1 MDPTLSH
8 SLSDHE
14 YLRKCLQEEFPEAD
28 GETLRDT
35 LEGLSNLP
43 ETLAEV
49 VRSYLDDLSLAAAL
63 GQRVADMQGRLA
75 RFEARAE
82 KKRALVT
89 HVMERAD
96 LKKLQ
101 EPDFTV
107 SLRAVPPGLV
117 LNDESQIPADYWK
130 PQPPKLDKKGLLT
143 SLNAGQV
150 IPGATLG
157 NGGTTIS
164 VRTR

>member
-1 MDPTLSH
+1 MSVNVSRELAEHRALRAELKTIF
-8 SLSDHE
+8 SDI
-14 YLRKCLQEEFPEAD
+14 D
-28 GETLRDT
+28 DETLRDT
-35 LEGLSNLP
+35 LEGISSLP
-43 ETLAEV
+43 EALAAVMRAYME
-49 VRSYLDDLSLAAAL
+49 DLSLAAAL
-63 GQRVADMQGRLA
+63 GMRISDMQERLA

-89 HVMERAD
+89 QVMERAE
-96 LKKLQ
+96 LRKLQ
-101 EPDFTV
+101 ECDFTV

-117 LNDESQIPADYWK
+117 VSDEAAIPADYWK
-130 PQPPKLDKKGLLT
+130 SQPPKLDKKGLLA
-143 SLNAGQV
+143 SLNAGQA

>member
-1 MDPTLSH
+1 MQGSPSCALP
-8 SLSDHE
+8 E
-14 YLRKCLQEEFPEAD
+14 YLHLREELKAAYPEVD
-28 GETLRDT
+28 ERTLLDT
-35 LEGLSNLP
+35 LEGLSSLP
-43 ETLAEV
+43 EMLCAV
-49 VRSYLDDLSLAAAL
+49 IRSYLEDLSLAAAL
-63 GQRVADMQGRLA
+63 GQRISDMQERLA

-89 HVMERAD
+89 QVMERAD

-117 LNDESQIPADYWK
+117 VSDEAQIPADYWK
-130 PQPPKLDKKGLLT
+130 PQPAKLDRKGLLA
-143 SLNAGQV
+143 SLNTGQV
-150 IPGATLG
+150 VPGATLG

-164 VRTR
+164 VRTG

>member
-1 MDPTLSH
+1 MEPRLAQALITHIELRNA
-8 SLSDHE
+8 LIAE
-14 YLRKCLQEEFPEAD
+14 YRTIDEEVLA
-28 GETLRDT
+28 DT
-35 LEGLSNLP
+35 LEGLSSLP
-43 ETLAEV
+43 EALAAA

-63 GQRVADMQGRLA
+63 GQRIGDMQDRLA

-89 HVMERAD
+89 QVMERAD

-117 LNDESQIPADYWK
+117 VSDEASIPEGYWR
-130 PQPPKLDKKGLLT
+130 PQPPKLDRKGLLA
-143 SLNAGQV
+143 SLNAGEV
-150 IPGATLG
+150 VPGAALG

>member
-1 MDPTLSH
+1 MPPDLSH
-8 SLSDHE
+8 AVLIHE
-14 YLRKCLQEEFPEAD
+14 ALRAELKIAFAGID
-28 GETLRDT
+28 DATLADT
-35 LEGLSNLP
+35 LEGLSTLP
-43 ETLAEV
+43 EALAAV
-49 VRSYLDDLSLAAAL
+49 VRAYLEDLGLAAAL
-63 GQRVADMQGRLA
+63 GMRIGEMQERLA

-89 HVMERAD
+89 QVMERAE

-107 SLRAVPPGLV
+107 SLRAVSPGLV
-117 LNDESQIPADYWK
+117 VSDETAIPADYWK
-130 PQPPKLDKKGLLT
+130 PQAPKLDKKGLLS

-157 NGGTTIS
+157 NGGATIA